1 MKKKIKECVI
11 PKVKYLWLFLCM
23 VCTSSIVNF
32 NEVFA
37 ATPTPTPA
45 PEGENLSENILFT
58 GTSSLITNA
67 SGAITGISAGL
78 TALLLVFNFFKLQ
91 ATDDEGDAKMI
102 KKKLKK
108 IAICGVLVF
117 TVSGLFT
124 LILSYYK

>member
-1 MKKKIKECVI
+1 MKKKIKQSVI
-11 PKVKYLWLFLCM
+11 SKVKYLWLLLCIL
-23 VCTSSIVNF
+23 CSSIFVNF

-37 ATPTPTPA
+37 TTPTPA

-58 GTSSLITNA
+58 GTSSLIKNA

>member
-37 ATPTPTPA
+37 EKTTPA